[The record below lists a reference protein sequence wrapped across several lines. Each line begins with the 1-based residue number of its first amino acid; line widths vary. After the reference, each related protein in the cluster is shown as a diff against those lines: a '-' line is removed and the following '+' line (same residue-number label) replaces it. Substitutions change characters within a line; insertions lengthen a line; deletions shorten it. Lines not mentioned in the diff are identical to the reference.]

1 MVPGI
6 EPWEDRML
14 QGRMF
19 SHTDTQMYRL
29 GANFNQSSI
38 NRPRVR
44 VTNNNQDG
52 ALNFGDRKGE
62 VNYESSTLN
71 ELAQN
76 PRDKSEQRCRSP
88 RCSPPRPAAG
98 TRRTWREPGSRRC
111 ARLYRATERDPAR
124 QRRTVAALEKV
135 GSAPSADV
143 TLRSL
148 P

>member
-1 MVPGI
+1 MPGI
-6 EPWEDRML
+6 EPSGDRIL

-29 GANFNQSSI
+29 GANFNQPPI

-62 VNYESSTLN
+62 ANYESSTLN

-88 RCSPPRPAAG
+88 RCSAASTCCRYSSHMARTRITSMRSVVPRY
-98 TRRTWREPGSRRC
+98 RT
-111 ARLYRATERDPAR
+111 
-124 QRRTVAALEKV
+124 
-135 GSAPSADV
+135 
-143 TLRSL
+143 
-148 P
+148 